1 MSECRQRVKPRRL
14 RFVAAGALALALI
27 TVVRVARARD
37 NELDLGLFLTPLGR
51 AATLRI
57 EDPKPDPHGTFR
69 LGLGF
74 DYAHDLLDR
83 GVACGP
89 SDSRSFCSRD
99 LRTRAL
105 VSDLARADLTAALAL
120 FEVFELGLGV
130 PLALTRSAAEPD
142 ARLEMNFGVADLR
155 VGVGLSLAS
164 RGPTRVAARV
174 DTTWPTASERSLSGS
189 KNWSLTPAV
198 ILTHDLSGVTLAAKL
213 GYHLRERALVYDVEQ
228 DDEVVVHLGA
238 AYAAM
243 PRLSVITDASARI
256 GIGGLRMSMREVAIE
271 VDVGA
276 RLHGPGASSFE
287 LAIGT
292 NALPVDRGG
301 FAPNVRALLG
311 VRGAFEPAAREPAP
325 AATVVDG
332 DHDGFADDEDAC
344 PFDGEE
350 RDGFADDDGCPDLDN
365 DADGIA
371 DARDACPERS
381 EDADGFQDHDGCPEV
396 DNDED
401 GVADGADRC
410 RMAPED
416 RDGFEDFDGC
426 PEPGPARPVVTLSGS
441 RSLVADTIYFE
452 GQSDSVSGASRPLLD
467 ELARTL
473 QRLPAHKRVRVEG
486 HTDDAGN
493 PEHNIDLSYRRA
505 RAVVEYLKARGV
517 PASRL
522 DYAGYGGQRPLADNR
537 TPEGRAL
544 NRRVQFSLID
554 APP

>member
-1 MSECRQRVKPRRL
+1 VRPVL
-14 RFVAAGALALALI
+14 AGLLLL
-27 TVVRVARARD
+27 VLGSVARAD
-37 NELDLGLFLTPLGR
+37 ELDLGMFLTPLGR

-57 EDPKPDPHGTFR
+57 EDPAADPHGTLR
-69 LGLGF
+69 LGLVL

-83 GVACGP
+83 GIACGEN
-89 SDSRSFCSRD
+89 DARSFCARE
-99 LRTRAL
+99 LRTRSL
-105 VSDLARADLTAALAL
+105 VSDLARADLSASLAL

-130 PLALTRSAAEPD
+130 PVALTRSAAAPD
-142 ARLEMNFGVADLR
+142 ERLELNFGLADLR
-155 VGVGLSLAS
+155 VGVGITLAA

-174 DTTWPTASERSLSGS
+174 DSSWPTASERSLSGS
-189 KNWSLTPAV
+189 KTWSVTPGLLV
-198 ILTHDLSGVTLAAKL
+198 THDLSRVKLAAKL
-213 GYHLRERALVYDVEQ
+213 GYQLRERALVYDIEQ
-228 DDEVVVHLGA
+228 DDDLIVQLGA
-238 AYAAM
+238 AYAAL
-243 PRLSVITDASARI
+243 PRFAVITDAAARI
-256 GIGGLRMSMREVAIE
+256 GIGGLGLSMREVAVE

-276 RLHGPGASSFE
+276 RLDGPGASSFE
-287 LAIGT
+287 LAVGT
-292 NALPVDRGG
+292 NALPSDRAG
-301 FAPNVRALLG
+301 FAPSVRALLS

-325 AATVVDG
+325 AATTIDSDG
-332 DHDGFADDEDAC
+332 DGFSDDEDAC
-344 PFDGEE
+344 PFDPED

-381 EDADGFQDHDGCPEV
+381 EDSDGFQDHDGCPEV

-401 GVADGADRC
+401 SVADGADRC

-416 RDGFEDFDGC
+416 RDAFEDFDGC

-452 GQSDSVSGASRPLLD
+452 GQSDSVSAASRPRLD

-517 PASRL
+517 PAARL
-522 DYAGYGGQRPLADNR
+522 EYAGYGGQRPLADNR

-544 NRRVQFSLID
+544 NRRVQFSLVD